1 MFLDG
6 PWDMINLKNSVKFK
20 IGIAT
25 IPALRSIQ
33 LGRPDVSSA
42 LAGAVHGPEAIG
54 AVDSHSPKP
63 PVVKA

>member
-1 MFLDG
+1 MSG
-6 PWDMINLKNSVKFK
+6 
-20 IGIAT
+20 AQT
-25 IPALRSIQ
+25 PALRSIQ

-42 LAGAVHGPEAIG
+42 LADAVHGPEAIG